1 MCFCPFLDWLAEW
14 QRILSAPQF
23 CKFDFIIL
31 TCSAAKKCWNK
42 CVGRSSLNVHC
53 HLAVKLSERA
63 SFNKFNKN
71 FKIWHF
77 QHENILDKLE
87 TLGRPTFNYSW
98 YSVEWSEVAHLRH
111 FEINPAGSFISWCKN
126 PQIVNHL
133 QMLRVLEL
141 PAQLA
146 GSSYLRLRLHLVFN
160 LLGLL
165 AADQEE
171 PPPPPATLTTTI
183 FHSSIFP
190 FQPWLCSG
198 EK

>member
-1 MCFCPFLDWLAEW
+1 MCYCPFLDWLAENK
-14 QRILSAPQF
+14 LSAPQF

-31 TCSAAKKCWNK
+31 TCSAAKKCWDK
-42 CVGRSSLNVHC
+42 CVGRSPLNIHC

-71 FKIWHF
+71 FKSDTPNMRIFRINLKYWDG
-77 QHENILDKLE
+77 QHSIIHDTEDLI
-87 TLGRPTFNYSW
+87 
-98 YSVEWSEVAHLRH
+98 EVAQLSN
-111 FEINPAGSFISWCKN
+111 FEINPARSFIRRCKN
-126 PQIVNHL
+126 PEIVNHL

>member
-31 TCSAAKKCWNK
+31 TCSAAKKCWDK
-42 CVGRSSLNVHC
+42 CVGRSPLNIHC

-71 FKIWHF
+71 FKSDTPNMRIFRINLKYWDG
-77 QHENILDKLE
+77 QHSIIHDTEDLI
-87 TLGRPTFNYSW
+87 
-98 YSVEWSEVAHLRH
+98 EVAQLSN
-111 FEINPAGSFISWCKN
+111 FEINPARSFIRRCKN
-126 PQIVNHL
+126 PEIVNHL

-171 PPPPPATLTTTI
+171 PPSPPL
-183 FHSSIFP
+183 SSTPVYFP
-190 FQPWLCSG
+190 SSPG
-198 EK
+198 YVPEKSKLEN

>member
-1 MCFCPFLDWLAEW
+1 M
-14 QRILSAPQF
+14 
-23 CKFDFIIL
+23 
-31 TCSAAKKCWNK
+31 
-42 CVGRSSLNVHC
+42 GRSPLNIHC

-71 FKIWHF
+71 FKSDTPNMRIFRINLKYWDG
-77 QHENILDKLE
+77 QHSIIHDTEDLI
-87 TLGRPTFNYSW
+87 
-98 YSVEWSEVAHLRH
+98 EVAQLSN
-111 FEINPAGSFISWCKN
+111 FEINPARSFIRRCKN
-126 PQIVNHL
+126 PEIVNHL

-171 PPPPPATLTTTI
+171 PPPPSATLTTTI